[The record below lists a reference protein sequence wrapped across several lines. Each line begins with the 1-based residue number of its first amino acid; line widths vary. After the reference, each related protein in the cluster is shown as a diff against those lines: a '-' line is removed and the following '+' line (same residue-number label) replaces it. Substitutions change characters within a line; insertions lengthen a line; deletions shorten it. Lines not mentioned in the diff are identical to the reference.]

1 MLFSLEQLEA
11 FVAAVEH
18 GSFSAAA
25 RSLGKAQ
32 SRISTA
38 VANLEIDLGVT
49 LFDRSGKF
57 PVLTSD
63 GERMLNTVRA
73 VLYQCR
79 VVEDTAEQ
87 IIEKP
92 QVLLRLAVEELVSCE
107 VIGGVLADFAKE
119 YPYIQVEV
127 LWAAIGDVKELVLK
141 DRVDVGVAMPSTG
154 LADESCSWEQLGS
167 ERFWPMVGAVHPLA
181 KLSSVTADDLW
192 EHKQLVASSTDGV
205 REPDSSIFSEKI
217 WLCEDSKLMIDLVRR
232 GVGWAWLAES
242 QTLRLRQREEMIS
255 LPLSFLQEGNTWS
268 FYLLWKKDYPLRPA
282 EKWLGERLKR
292 ALR

>member
-25 RSLGKAQ
+25 RHLGKAQ
-32 SRISTA
+32 SRVSTA

-57 PVLTSD
+57 PVLTSE
-63 GERMLNTVRA
+63 GERMLSTVRA

-79 VVEDTAEQ
+79 VVTDTADQ

-92 QVLLRLAVEELVSCE
+92 QVLLRLAVEELVSSE
-107 VIGGVLADFAKE
+107 VIGGVLAEFSKE
-119 YPYIQVEV
+119 FDYIQVEV
-127 LWAAIGDVKELVLK
+127 LWAAIGEVKELILK
-141 DRVDVGVAMPSTG
+141 DRVDVGIAMPATG
-154 LADESCSWEQLGS
+154 FTDEDCSWEQLGS
-167 ERFWPMVGAVHPLA
+167 EKFWPMVGSVHPLA
-181 KLSSVTADDLW
+181 KLTSVTSDDLW
-192 EHKQLVASSTDGV
+192 GHTQLVASSKDGV
-205 REPDSSIFSEKI
+205 RETDSGLFSEKT
-217 WLCEDSKLMIDLVRR
+217 WLCEDSQLMIELVRR

-242 QTLRLRQREEMIS
+242 QTFRLRQREEMVS
-255 LPLSFLQEGNTWS
+255 LPLTFLQEGYSNS

-282 EKWLGERLKR
+282 EKWLAARLKSV
-292 ALR
+292 LT

>member
-11 FVAAVEH
+11 FVAAVEF

-25 RSLGKAQ
+25 RHLGKAQ

-63 GERMLNTVRA
+63 GERILNTARG

-79 VVEDTAEQ
+79 VVVDTAEQ

-92 QVLLRLAVEELVSCE
+92 QVLLRMAVEELISCE
-107 VIGGVLADFAKE
+107 AIGSVLADFAKE
-119 YPYIQVEV
+119 FGYIQVEV
-127 LWAAIGDVKELVLK
+127 LWAAIGDVKDLILK
-141 DRVDVGVAMPSTG
+141 ERVDIGVAMPATG
-154 LADESCSWEQLGS
+154 IPDDECSWKQLGS
-167 ERFWPMVGAVHPLA
+167 ETFWPMVGSNHPLA

-192 EHKQLVASSTDGV
+192 GHMQLVASSKEGV
-205 REPDSSIFSEKI
+205 REPDSGILSEKM
-217 WLCEDSKLMIDLVRR
+217 WMCEDSKLMIDLVRR

-242 QTLRLRQREEMIS
+242 QTQKLREREELVS
-255 LPLSFLQEGNTWS
+255 LPLTFLQKGYSGS
-268 FYLLWKKDYPLRPA
+268 FNLLWKKDYPLRPA
-282 EKWLGERLKR
+282 EKWLADRLQQVFS
-292 ALR
+292 

>member
-25 RSLGKAQ
+25 RYLGKAQ
-32 SRISTA
+32 SRVSAA

-57 PVLTSD
+57 PVLTSE
-63 GERMLNTVRA
+63 GERMLSTVRA

-79 VVEDTAEQ
+79 VVTDTAEQ

-92 QVLLRLAVEELVSCE
+92 QMLLRLAVEELISSELVGS
-107 VIGGVLADFAKE
+107 VLAEFSKE
-119 YPYIQVEV
+119 FDYIQVEV
-127 LWAAIGDVKELVLK
+127 LWAAIGDVKELILK
-141 DRVDVGVAMPSTG
+141 DRVDIGIAMPPSG
-154 LADESCSWEQLGS
+154 FPDDECSWEQLGT
-167 ERFWPMVGAVHPLA
+167 ERFWPMVGSVHPLA

-192 EHKQLVASSTDGV
+192 DHTQIVAASRGGV
-205 REPDSSIFSEKI
+205 READSGILSEKT
-217 WLCEDSKLMIDLVRR
+217 WSCDDSRLMIELARR

-242 QTLRLRQREEMIS
+242 QTASLRQRKEIVS
-255 LPLSFLQEGNTWS
+255 LPLTFLQEGYSGS
-268 FYLLWKKDYPLRPA
+268 FCLLWKKDYPLRPA
-282 EKWLGERLKR
+282 ERWLASRLQQAFK
-292 ALR
+292 

>member
-25 RSLGKAQ
+25 RYLGKAQ
-32 SRISTA
+32 SRVSTS

-57 PVLTSD
+57 PVLTSE
-63 GERMLNTVRA
+63 GERMLSTVRA

-79 VVEDTAEQ
+79 VVTDTADQ

-92 QVLLRLAVEELVSCE
+92 QVLLRLAVEELVSSE
-107 VIGGVLADFAKE
+107 VIGGVLAEFAKE
-119 YPYIQVEV
+119 FDYIQVEV
-127 LWAAIGDVKELVLK
+127 LWAAIGEVKELILQ
-141 DRVDVGVAMPSTG
+141 DRVDVGIAMPASG
-154 LADESCSWEQLGS
+154 FPDEDCSWEQLGS
-167 ERFWPMVGAVHPLA
+167 EKFWPMVGSVHPLA
-181 KLSSVTADDLW
+181 KLTSVTADDLW
-192 EHKQLVASSTDGV
+192 GYTQLVASSKDGV
-205 REPDSSIFSEKI
+205 READSGMFSEKT
-217 WLCEDSKLMIDLVRR
+217 WLCEDSQLMIDLARR

-242 QTLRLRQREEMIS
+242 QTLRLRQREEMVS
-255 LPLSFLQEGNTWS
+255 LPLTFLQEGYSNS

-282 EKWLGERLKR
+282 EKWLAARLQDV
-292 ALR
+292 LT